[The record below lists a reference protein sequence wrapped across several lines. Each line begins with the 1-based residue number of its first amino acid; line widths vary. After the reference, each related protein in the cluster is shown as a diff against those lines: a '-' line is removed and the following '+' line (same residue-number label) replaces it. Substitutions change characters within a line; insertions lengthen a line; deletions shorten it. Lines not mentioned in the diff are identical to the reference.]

1 MSTKEYPLDHIQAL
15 HLLTGDEPVKLED
28 AEGDFYW
35 REGDKVIHVD
45 YNHFKNRMNYIG
57 FITIIKDTYLRIYEP
72 PKPEKLEP
80 VELCEELVKHIGGH
94 NGFAYKLYGLLI
106 AQALRMAREERE
118 AEKKGEGK

>member
-1 MSTKEYPLDHIQAL
+1 MSTKEYPLDTRQAL
-15 HLLTGDEPVKLED
+15 HLLTGENPPVLIDRVERTISVVRGCFYCCDTCNTLEHIVNILNTTS
-28 AEGDFYW
+28 W
-35 REGDKVIHVD
+35 
-45 YNHFKNRMNYIG
+45 
-57 FITIIKDTYLRIYEP
+57 RIYEP

-118 AEKKGEGK
+118 AEKKGDGK

>member
-15 HLLTGDEPVKLED
+15 HLLTGEDPVTLED
-28 AEGDFYW
+28 EDGDRYH
-35 REGDKVIHVD
+35 RE
-45 YNHFKNRMNYIG
+45 KNAVRM
-57 FITIIKDTYLRIYEP
+57 TYFNNGSVVTMGSWYVHPNCSTKFRIYEP
-72 PKPEKLEP
+72 PKLEP

-118 AEKKGEGK
+118 AEKKGDGK